1 MEQDL
6 SLFET
11 RVLGCLFE
19 KAVTTPDYYPL
30 TANSLLTACNQKSNR
45 DPVLAMSELELQ
57 NTVDLLV
64 KKRLVTL
71 ESGFG
76 SRVNKYAHRFC
87 NTEFGELKLSEAELA
102 LICVLFLRGPQTPG
116 ELRSRSQRLFN
127 FSDVAEVESTLDE
140 MAQRS
145 PALVKKLPRQAGKR
159 ESRYLHLFAK
169 DELVN
174 APDTSQEVASLAPVE
189 PSELPQLK
197 QLQAEVETLKQ
208 QVAQLQQQVN
218 DLMS

>member
-1 MEQDL
+1 MEQNL
-6 SLFET
+6 SLYET

-30 TANSLLTACNQKSNR
+30 TANGLLTACNQKSNR
-45 DPVLAMSELELQ
+45 EPVLEMSELELQ
-57 NTVDLLV
+57 NTLDLLV
-64 KKRLVTL
+64 KKRLVTV

-116 ELRSRSQRLFN
+116 ELRSRSQRLYN

-140 MAQRS
+140 MAQRN
-145 PALVKKLPRQAGKR
+145 PALVQKLPRQAGKR
-159 ESRYLHLFAK
+159 ESRYLHLFGDDDAVIASESISVTSEQPAHEQA
-169 DELVN
+169 EL
-174 APDTSQEVASLAPVE
+174 A
-189 PSELPQLK
+189 QLK
-197 QLQAEVETLKQ
+197 AEVETLKH
-208 QVAQLQQQVN
+208 QVAALQQQVQA
-218 DLMS
+218 LIG

>member
-1 MEQDL
+1 MEQNL

-30 TANSLLTACNQKSNR
+30 TANGLLTACNQKSNR
-45 DPVLAMSELELQ
+45 DPVLEMSELELQ
-57 NTVDLLV
+57 NTLDLLV
-64 KKRLVTL
+64 KKRLVTV

-116 ELRSRSQRLFN
+116 ELRSRTQRLHN
-127 FSDVAEVESTLDE
+127 FSDVAEVESTLDA

-145 PALVKKLPRQAGKR
+145 PALVQKLPRQAGKR
-159 ESRYLHLFAK
+159 ESRYLHLFA
-169 DELVN
+169 DSDMEMD
-174 APDTSQEVASLAPVE
+174 AESQPEV
-189 PSELPQLK
+189 SELSSGQQSEMAQLK
-197 QLQAEVETLKQ
+197 AEVETLKQ
-208 QVAQLQQQVN
+208 QVAQLQQQVQG
-218 DLMS
+218 LLG